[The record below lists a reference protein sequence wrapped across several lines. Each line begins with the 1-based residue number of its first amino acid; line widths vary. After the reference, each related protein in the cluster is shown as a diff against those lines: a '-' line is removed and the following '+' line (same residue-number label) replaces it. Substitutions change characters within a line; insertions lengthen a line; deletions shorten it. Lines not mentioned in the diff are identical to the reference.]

1 MEDTSAKGSPAL
13 GRGRSLSFTTNL
25 ETKVHPY
32 EQKVMDCRHK
42 QKMSISSHA
51 SEALDHRHVLLQG
64 LPHRT
69 LATVILVGHG
79 IDWIYKKGRKLL
91 QGLKDREMQRN
102 RSGCQYRCVRG
113 WSPQPVFEDMKRRDG
128 RLGTRKGQPQLIR
141 GEAPF
146 HQCRRD

>member
-1 MEDTSAKGSPAL
+1 
-13 GRGRSLSFTTNL
+13 
-25 ETKVHPY
+25 
-32 EQKVMDCRHK
+32 MDCRHK

-91 QGLKDREMQRN
+91 QGLEGREMQRN
-102 RSGCQYRCVRG
+102 MSGCQYICVRG
-113 WSPQPVFEDMKRRDG
+113 RSPRPVFEATKQRGG
-128 RLGTRKGQPQLIR
+128 RHGTRKRQLQLI
-141 GEAPF
+141 E
-146 HQCRRD
+146 RRNATQQMLKTIRRNTTEDRRSKGSLDKSLVFRPKWN